1 MWGSWRSVGD
11 GVVGDAPLGSP
22 REVAVVWGT
31 SRLSPSLTQNFKA
44 PVLDMSNPNNG
55 P

>member
-1 MWGSWRSVGD
+1 MGD

-31 SRLSPSLTQNFKA
+31 SRLLPSLTQNFKA